1 MDYGEQKT
9 LLNVDIFLSFNTMDV
24 HEINKSFW
32 KKDTVLIVHCEEHSK
47 SLQLNK
53 P

>member
-1 MDYGEQKT
+1 MDKGEQKT
-9 LLNVDIFLSFNTMDV
+9 YITESFNTMDV

-32 KKDTVLIVHCEEHSK
+32 KKDAVLIVHCEEHSK